1 MRKGSGGVYDKFN
14 ISVFSNL
21 GCSVT
26 VIGSTNYEQFQR
38 KKKPNNILVQQKFK
52 ISYKR
57 DQTIILEKK
66 TKLWQGI

>member
-1 MRKGSGGVYDKFN
+1 MRKGSGGVYDKWN
-14 ISVFSNL
+14 IFVFSNL

-38 KKKPNNILVQQKFK
+38 KEKLNNILVQQKFK